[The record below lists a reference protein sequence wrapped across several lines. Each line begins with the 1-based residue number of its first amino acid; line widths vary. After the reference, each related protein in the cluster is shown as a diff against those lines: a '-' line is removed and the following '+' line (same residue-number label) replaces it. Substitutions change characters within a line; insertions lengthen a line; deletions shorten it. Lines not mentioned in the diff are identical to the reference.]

1 MAEETEDQE
10 KTEEATPRR
19 LEKAREDGQV
29 ARSRELTTVMLLFG
43 GVGGLWSMGPTLFDQ
58 VGMVME
64 QSFLFDRRQ
73 GFDST
78 VMLTHAVDLGARTL
92 FALIPLFLML
102 AVIALISPNLLGGF
116 LISAKSL
123 KPQPS
128 KLTPIKGLKRQ
139 FSSQALAEL
148 ANKLKAAGG
157 ELEQL
162 PLYGVPFA
170 AKDNI
175 DALGFNTTA
184 ACPAYAY
191 APEQD
196 AAVIRKL
203 KAAGAIL
210 VGKTNLDQF
219 ATGLVGTRSPYG
231 AVPNSFNPEIISGGS
246 SSGSASVVARGLVPF
261 ALGTDPAGSGR
272 VPAGLNNLVGLK
284 PTKGWLSIDGV
295 VPACKSLDCVS
306 VFGLTIQDAALMADT
321 MGGFEPDDAFS
332 RKVPAALPLDAPA
345 IRRPG
350 PVQRLGIPE
359 IPQFHGDQQAEAAWN
374 TALSQ
379 WRQLDTAGVELVP
392 LDFSPLLEL
401 AALLY
406 EGPWVAERHAAVESF
421 MTNHAGEMND
431 TVRSIIGNAGKFT
444 ATDTFKARY
453 RKKELLREIDELL
466 AEVDGLLVPTAPT
479 APTIEAVN
487 ADPVTLNS
495 QLGTYTNF
503 VNLADFCALAVP
515 AGFRDDGLPFGVT
528 LISGAWKDRELQALA
543 SQWLNAHPT
552 SLGATD
558 KPRPAEVVTPRQAV
572 PTIKVAVVGAHLSG
586 MPLNT
591 QLTERRA
598 RLLEQTTTSPNYRL
612 YALPNT
618 TPPKPGLQRNETN
631 GTEIILEV
639 WEMPAS
645 EFGSFVDLIPAPLG
659 IGNVELADGRWV
671 NGFICEG
678 YGLDGARDV
687 TEFGGWRAFI
697 HS

>member
-1 MAEETEDQE
+1 MPTTLGWTIADWQQAYREGARPEDLLAPLIGE
-10 KTEEATPRR
+10 LHEDDPAWIARLPTSELSAT
-19 LEKAREDGQV
+19 L
-29 ARSRELTTVMLLFG
+29 SELADKLSA
-43 GVGGLWSMGPTLFDQ
+43 VGGD
-58 VGMVME
+58 
-64 QSFLFDRRQ
+64 
-73 GFDST
+73 
-78 VMLTHAVDLGARTL
+78 
-92 FALIPLFLML
+92 
-102 AVIALISPNLLGGF
+102 
-116 LISAKSL
+116 
-123 KPQPS
+123 
-128 KLTPIKGLKRQ
+128 
-139 FSSQALAEL
+139 
-148 ANKLKAAGG
+148 
-157 ELEQL
+157 LEQL

-175 DALGFNTTA
+175 DAEGFDTTA

-191 APEQD
+191 TPEWD
-196 AAVIRKL
+196 AAAIRKL
-203 KAAGAIL
+203 KAAGAVV

-231 AVPNSFNPEIISGGS
+231 AVPNSFKPEVISGGS

-261 ALGTDPAGSGR
+261 ALGTDTAGSGR

-284 PTKGWLSIDGV
+284 PTKGWFSIDGV

-306 VFGLTIQDAALMADT
+306 VFALTINDADSVAT
-321 MGGFEPDDAFS
+321 SMGGYEPGDAFS
-332 RKVPAALPLDAPA
+332 RKPPSALPLDVPA

-359 IPQFHGDQQAEAAWN
+359 APLFHGDQQAEAAWN

-406 EGPWVAERHAAVESF
+406 EGPWVAERHAAVETF
-421 MTNHAGEMND
+421 MAEHAGEMND
-431 TVRSIIGNAGKFT
+431 TVRGIINNAGKFT
-444 ATDTFKARY
+444 ATDTFKAQY
-453 RKKELLREIDELL
+453 RKEELLREIDALL
-466 AEVDGLLVPTAPT
+466 AGVDGLLVPTAPT

-543 SQWLNAHPT
+543 SQWLNAHQTP
-552 SLGATD
+552 LGALD
-558 KPRPAEVVTPRQAV
+558 KLRPDEVITHQQAV
-572 PTIKVAVVGAHLSG
+572 PSVQVAVVGAHLSG

-591 QLTERRA
+591 QLTERHA
-598 RLLEQTTTSPNYRL
+598 RLLEQTTTSANYRL

-618 TPPKPGLQRNETN
+618 TPPKPGLKRDAAN
-631 GTEIILEV
+631 GEEIILEV
-639 WEMPAS
+639 WEMAAS

-659 IGNVELADGRWV
+659 IGSVELADGRWV
-671 NGFICEG
+671 KSFICEG

-697 HS
+697 NALKSGKA